1 MRLFITLAL
10 IQLLLAGCT
19 LINEDAS
26 RSGNPVT
33 GASPIEHVASWQRV
47 KLFSAC
53 AVLSVLASLAFIKI
67 KPLSDSWPSFK
78 VIFLIALLPFV
89 LGLIFSHYYSR
100 LGFCCETPF
109 TFFFGFPFSMLQ
121 GIYGY
126 DPSMQAYAHY
136 GLLDILFRSGLH
148 LSWDFRP
155 IPLLLNITFWLNSSF
170 IVCGLGALLIRKIIN
185 IPEMTKG

>member
-1 MRLFITLAL
+1 MKLFITLAI

-26 RSGNPVT
+26 RSNDPFM
-33 GASPIEHVASWQRV
+33 GATPIEHFASWQRV

-53 AVLSVLASLAFIKI
+53 AVLSVLASLVFIKI
-67 KPLSDSWPSFK
+67 KPLSDSMPSFK
-78 VIFLIALLPFV
+78 VILLIALIPLV
-89 LGLIFSHYYSR
+89 LGIIFSHYFSR

-109 TFFFGFPFSMLQ
+109 TFFFGFPFTVLIGMKD
-121 GIYGY
+121 
-126 DPSMQAYAHY
+126 DPSIMAYAHY

-155 IPLLLNITFWLNSSF
+155 IPLLLNTTFWLNSSF
-170 IVCGLGALLIRKIIN
+170 ILCGLGALLIRTIKISL
-185 IPEMTKG
+185 K